1 MTVGGCKDFL
11 SDALAT
17 TKRKRE
23 GDPEV
28 GYVYGSVSEA
38 SPGLI
43 LIGSTHNLILIG
55 STHNV
60 ITDRIV
66 WVAPSYDTARDERVA
81 HAYFSDRQEG
91 GRYRVAVEELQEFF
105 DSHISPDYA
114 AGWRLRHTGSALS

>member
-1 MTVGGCKDFL
+1 MSEAGCKDFL
-11 SDALAT
+11 SDALASM
-17 TKRKRE
+17 KRKRE

-43 LIGSTHNLILIG
+43 LIGSTHSLEGL
-55 STHNV
+55 
-60 ITDRIV
+60 TDRLV

-81 HAYFSDRQEG
+81 HAYFAERKEG
-91 GRYRVAVEELQEFF
+91 GRYRVAVEELEEFF

-114 AGWRLRHTGSALS
+114 AGWRRRHMGSALS